1 MTLSAYRV
9 LSTPRTQILKQAHPK
24 ESLSQQCSGAPIG
37 PRVPGLRSVVLLS
50 IDTCDPSPTEDVS
63 FITFLTSSPKQP
75 KVFSPFHILRASPRP
90 CTEMPTHLTNSWAS
104 LVSCMSYFRC
114 TSSSGKRRQNT
125 VAVVPL
131 GRGEY
136 RRRNSTIQFS
146 KVRRLRFE
154 LQDDFRVFRCDVLDI
169 SCNNDTKLEL
179 YFSIVDD

>member
-1 MTLSAYRV
+1 
-9 LSTPRTQILKQAHPK
+9 
-24 ESLSQQCSGAPIG
+24 
-37 PRVPGLRSVVLLS
+37 
-50 IDTCDPSPTEDVS
+50 
-63 FITFLTSSPKQP
+63 
-75 KVFSPFHILRASPRP
+75 
-90 CTEMPTHLTNSWAS
+90 
-104 LVSCMSYFRC
+104 MSYFRR